1 MCRSCQVFDV
11 CLGTCIQHLF
21 CISKTILQWIVAW
34 PVSKLLEMVLGP
46 HHGIIYRRAEL
57 KELINLHSNVSPHG
71 GDLKHD
77 TVTIIG
83 KSCY

>member
-1 MCRSCQVFDV
+1 M
-11 CLGTCIQHLF
+11 I
-21 CISKTILQWIVAW
+21 
-34 PVSKLLEMVLGP
+34 LGP

-57 KELINLHSNVSPHG
+57 KELINMHSNVGSHG

-83 KSCY
+83 KSSSFLAPIIKLQCIPLSKRFL